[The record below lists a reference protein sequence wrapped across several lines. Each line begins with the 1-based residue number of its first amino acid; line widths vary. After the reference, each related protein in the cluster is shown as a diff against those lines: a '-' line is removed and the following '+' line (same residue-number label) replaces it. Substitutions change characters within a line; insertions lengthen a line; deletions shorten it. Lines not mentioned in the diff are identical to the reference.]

1 MAITTITRLRIIGIL
16 TTFKL
21 NFWANPINN
30 EICTSL
36 FIGLARSE
44 SLNEVMFY
52 ICNMLNAHNPE
63 PSRYFDGLSISSG

>member
-1 MAITTITRLRIIGIL
+1 MCEI
-16 TTFKL
+16 KL
-21 NFWANPINN
+21 NLQLLHRVNPINN

-63 PSRYFDGLSISSG
+63 SSRYFDGLSISSG